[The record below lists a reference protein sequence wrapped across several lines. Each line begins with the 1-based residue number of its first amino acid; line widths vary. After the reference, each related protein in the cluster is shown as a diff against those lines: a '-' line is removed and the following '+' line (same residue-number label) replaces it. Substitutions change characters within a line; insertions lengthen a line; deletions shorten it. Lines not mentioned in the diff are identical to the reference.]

1 MCISRHCEEPKAMWQ
16 SRTDKKVSLA
26 KQLTGKVEYYSA
38 WIAALPLVVRND
50 VRGRLV
56 SLLFY

>member
-1 MCISRHCEEPKAMWQ
+1 MWQ
-16 SRTDKKVSLA
+16 SRTGKKTSLA
-26 KQLTGKVEYYSA
+26 KQITRKVEYYSA
-38 WIAALPLVVRND
+38 WITALPLVVRDD

>member
-1 MCISRHCEEPKAMWQ
+1 MWQ
-16 SRTDKKVSLA
+16 SRRDKKASLA

-38 WIAALPLVVRND
+38 WIAPIPVVVGYD
-50 VRGRLV
+50 VLGRLV

>member
-1 MCISRHCEEPKAMWQ
+1 MWQ
-16 SRTDKKVSLA
+16 SRRDKKASLT
-26 KQLTGKVEYYSA
+26 KQLTGKVEYYLA
-38 WIAALPLVVRND
+38 WIAALPLVVRDD

>member
-1 MCISRHCEEPKAMWQ
+1 MWQ
-16 SRTDKKVSLA
+16 SRRDKKASLA
-26 KQLTGKVEYYSA
+26 KQLTGTVEYYSA
-38 WIAALPLVVRND
+38 WIAPIPLVVRDD